1 METRVLRSSTRRSNA
16 PENVVPPQKKVSRKP
31 TNKTSEAGQT
41 TKSPIS
47 LHETM
52 TTPQPAS
59 RKRKVSQLASEH
71 ESPQVKKETKPMKQ
85 KKEKENAEKR
95 ERRFRNE
102 PPQSFHSVYGRALS
116 ERFYVLERTR
126 CGTEACPEEDFEMT
140 GSTGNIYTV
149 HIGKRLKCTCPHH
162 TKGVQQCKHIV
173 FIMKKVL
180 NAPFDLVYQLALIST
195 ELQSVFASAPSTS
208 SSEQE
213 KSDKRKPIE
222 GDCPICYCELDGTDE
237 ASIVWCAATCGHNFH
252 KDCFEIWAKTKHGNV
267 TCPLC
272 RSDWKG
278 DESLVATVQ
287 KDKAQVD
294 DGYLNVSDQLGISR
308 ERDTSTYSRWFEY
321 HQNGGRWNPGFTRRN
336 EC

>member
-1 METRVLRSSTRRSNA
+1 MERRVLRSSTRSSNA
-16 PENVVPPQKKVSRKP
+16 PDTFVSLPNKVSRKP
-31 TNKTSEAGQT
+31 TNKTPEAGQAPQST
-41 TKSPIS
+41 FSLPVTKAAP
-47 LHETM
+47 
-52 TTPQPAS
+52 PAS
-59 RKRKVSQLASEH
+59 NRKRKVSQVASEQV
-71 ESPQVKKETKPMKQ
+71 SPQAKKETKPKKQ
-85 KKEKENAEKR
+85 KKAKEQGEKR

-102 PPQSFHSVYGRALS
+102 APQSFAPVYGRALS
-116 ERFYVLERTR
+116 ERFYVLERTK

-162 TKGVQQCKHIV
+162 TRGGQQCKHIV

-180 NAPFDLVYQLALIST
+180 NAPYDLIYQLALIST

-208 SSEQE
+208 AQEQE

-222 GDCPICYCELDGTDE
+222 GDCPICYCELDAKEE

-252 KDCFEIWAKTKHGNV
+252 KECFTIWAKTKHGNI

-278 DESLVATVQ
+278 DESLVASVQ
-287 KDKAQVD
+287 KNKADVE
-294 DGYLNVSDQLGISR
+294 DGYLNVADQLGLSR
-308 ERDTSTYSRWFEY
+308 ERDTSTYSRWLVY
-321 HQNGGRWNPGFTRRN
+321 HQNGGTWRPRY
-336 EC
+336 